1 MHDSDKAAMR
11 AVASIEHGPVCK
23 TGHIRCPTANAGR
36 EQQFIPSV
44 SRYSRD
50 LVWLASIERQVW
62 MVERSLE
69 ALLAE

>member
-11 AVASIEHGPVCK
+11 AVARIEHDPVRK
-23 TGHIRCPTANAGR
+23 TSHIECPTANAGR
-36 EQQFIPSV
+36 EQQFIPDV
-44 SRYSRD
+44 SRRFWD
-50 LVWLASIERQVW
+50 LVWLALIERQAW